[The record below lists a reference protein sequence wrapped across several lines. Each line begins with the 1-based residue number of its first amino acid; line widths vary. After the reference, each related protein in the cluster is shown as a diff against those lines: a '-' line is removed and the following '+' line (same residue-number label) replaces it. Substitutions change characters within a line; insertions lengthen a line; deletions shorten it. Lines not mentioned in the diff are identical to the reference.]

1 MVLMGTLKERGGE
14 LIEVPSSRLLCHS
27 LQTQGVTILA
37 SLSGV
42 MGGVFQKVFEE
53 IFIPI
58 DDFQL
63 HLIRILFNRLKPSLV
78 FLIRVDVGIEKIAN
92 HLLSP
97 FS

>member
-14 LIEVPSSRLLCHS
+14 LIEAPSSRLHCHS
-27 LQTQGVTILA
+27 LQTQGITILA
-37 SLSGV
+37 SLPG
-42 MGGVFQKVFEE
+42 MMRGIFQKVFEE

-58 DDFQL
+58 DDFQSDL
-63 HLIRILFNRLKPSLV
+63 LRILLNRLKPSLV

-92 HLLSP
+92 NVLSP